1 MTASRY
7 RGQPV
12 SEGIGVGEIYL
23 GDARGAASGA
33 AAGAGADE
41 VRTAFAAVA
50 HDRAELAAQLRSR
63 GRDRDAGIVDIGALI
78 AADSAL
84 VGSVLDA
91 VRDGADA
98 IVAVREAAE
107 AQAALLAALPD
118 PDLAQRAGDVR
129 QIASAVVDYLTGN
142 SVPPPPEG
150 TFILVRREVDPA
162 DLIRLAEAGLAGAVS
177 VGGGASSH
185 AAIIAR
191 GLGLPMLAGA
201 DPRVLAAPARHPAI
215 LDAGAGEL
223 AVDPPATRLA
233 AARARSVAAAN
244 PAHSA
249 APAGPVRTADGEQ
262 VTLLCNVASAAETR
276 LGLSGGAAGVGLLR
290 TEIPFIGAA
299 GWPAEADHLAQLTPV
314 LSLLAG
320 QPAVV
325 RLLDFSGDKIP
336 PFLSGRVPGL
346 AALLGEQG
354 ALRNQLRAILRAG
367 GDTQLAVLVPMVRSL
382 HEVRHV
388 RAALAQAAAETGTR
402 VPELGIMV
410 EVAAT
415 AAAAEMFAPE
425 VDFFSIGTNDLTSEV
440 LQLDRAGPGSQPA
453 LAADPRVLTLIE
465 SVVLAARQAGVKVSV
480 CGDAA
485 ADPAVLPLLIGL
497 GVRTLSVGAAR
508 VPRVAQWIAQTDAR
522 QAADQAAQI
531 LGTRVRAL
539 CRPASRASQLK
550 AGSTTPPRPAP
561 RSLEMARAAVV
572 TSRTSSSIDP
582 WSSSRSAGP
591 TTPIAPATTPSLAR
605 MAAAIPASPT
615 VASWSSTAKPRWRT
629 WARARLSALLVVLV
643 RPVSGARSPASARVR
658 WPSGRDATIAWPS
671 ALACH
676 GIAAPTSR
684 ICTVLSGRNT

>member
-1 MTASRY
+1 MTTASRY

-33 AAGAGADE
+33 AGGAGADE
-41 VRTAFAAVA
+41 VRVAFAAVA

-84 VGSVLDA
+84 VSPVLDA
-91 VRDGADA
+91 IEGGADA
-98 IVAVREAAE
+98 IVAVQEAAE

-129 QIASAVVDYLTGN
+129 QIASAVVDYLSGN
-142 SVPPPPEG
+142 GVPPPPEG
-150 TFILVRREVDPA
+150 SFILVRREVDPA

-191 GLGLPMLAGA
+191 GLGLPMLAGV
-201 DPRVLAAPARHPAI
+201 DPRVLAAAAGHPAI

-223 AVDPPATRLA
+223 TIDPSTTRLA

-262 VTLLCNVASAAETR
+262 VTVLCNVASAAETR
-276 LGLSGGAAGVGLLR
+276 LALSGGAAGVGLLR
-290 TEIPFIGAA
+290 TEIPFIGAT
-299 GWPAEADHLAQLTPV
+299 GWPTEADNLAQLTPV
-314 LSLLAG
+314 LSLLSG

-336 PFLSGRVPGL
+336 PFLSSRVPGL
-346 AALLGEQG
+346 AALLGEPG
-354 ALRNQLRAILRAG
+354 ALRDQLRAILLAG
-367 GDTQLAVLVPMVRSL
+367 RDTQLAVLVPMVRSL

-388 RAALAQAAAETGTR
+388 RAALAQAAAETRTR

-425 VDFFSIGTNDLTSEV
+425 VDFFSIGTNDLASEV
-440 LQLDRAGPGSQPA
+440 LRLDRAGPGSQPS

-465 SVVLAARQAGVKVSV
+465 SVVLAARQTGVKVSV

-508 VPRVAQWIAQTDAR
+508 VPRVAQWIAQTDAG
-522 QAADQAAQI
+522 QAADRAAQI
-531 LGTRVRAL
+531 LGTRVRTL
-539 CRPASRASQLK
+539 CRPASAPQLK
-550 AGSTTPPRPAP
+550 AERTTPPRPAP
-561 RSLEMARAAVV
+561 RSLEIARAAAV
-572 TSRTSSSIDP
+572 TSRTRSSIDP

-605 MAAAIPASPT
+605 IGAAIPASPT
-615 VASWSSTAKPRWRT
+615 VASWSSTA
-629 WARARLSALLVVLV
+629 
-643 RPVSGARSPASARVR
+643 
-658 WPSGRDATIAWPS
+658 
-671 ALACH
+671 
-676 GIAAPTSR
+676 
-684 ICTVLSGRNT
+684 